1 MVRSVTT
8 LLCLHFNLL
17 YGDVT
22 YESTS
27 SFRCVFPCPADYE
40 LSLFRHAWRETK
52 SQEKLATWN
61 PGGETH
67 LLAPRILRGH
77 FFNRGFFFRVTHDG
91 LSERET
97 SRSLHA
103 QLKKNKAGRH
113 FGELSVLS
121 TEYSNERGKCNE
133 FRSTQ
138 IAFLYS
144 RRF

>member
-1 MVRSVTT
+1 MSPPAVFGAFSRAQQTT
-8 LLCLHFNLL
+8 SCP
-17 YGDVT
+17 
-22 YESTS
+22 S
-27 SFRCVFPCPADYE
+27 SDTRDAKQNRKKNWP
-40 LSLFRHAWRETK
+40 REILGARLTF
-52 SQEKLATWN
+52 SP
-61 PGGETH
+61 PGFC
-67 LLAPRILRGH
+67 AAI
-77 FFNRGFFFRVTHDG
+77 FSIAVFFFRVTHDG

-97 SRSLHA
+97 SRSLLA